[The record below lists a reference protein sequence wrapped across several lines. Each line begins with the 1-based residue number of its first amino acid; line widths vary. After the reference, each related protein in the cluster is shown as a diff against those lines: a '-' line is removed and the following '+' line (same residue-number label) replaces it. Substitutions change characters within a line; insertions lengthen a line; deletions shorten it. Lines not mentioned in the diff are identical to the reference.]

1 MKHLTLRLMVCAAM
15 VSAIILAM
23 AACAAQQSGRPAG
36 AAGGQDKVI
45 AQVKQGAIT
54 IDGDLQEWPAR
65 GWIPV
70 DKNVYGGSA
79 TPSADLDV
87 KAAFAFD
94 AEKFYLAV
102 RATDDDIQKVDR
114 SWRYGDGFMF
124 TLVTDEGK
132 DVSSYVHQYAFDQE
146 TKALLFKNGE
156 YLLDPAEALAFEFRP
171 RKDGLDYEV
180 AIPLELLRPFS
191 PFSYEEVALNLAYAD
206 KDSGASATTVM
217 IHPDAN
223 YDTERSAM
231 RAGEFFALKTA
242 TPRTAQDASYHA
254 ALAKNFFRNGERIDV
269 RYAVNAAR
277 KQGNVQVSAA
287 MTGEGAAAQPVEAT
301 LDLQPGLNRGTL
313 ALPTG
318 DLPTGNYTLRVSFED
333 PNGNG
338 VFAHEDSV
346 FVMNQREVAEA
357 KNAVSGFKGQE
368 ALRPSLSNLEIRY
381 DWLDEFYQRTRY
393 EDISALQGWWDDI
406 RALTS
411 RLEQGEP
418 AVFGTNTIKR
428 YAHRSKID
436 DTLQPYSVFLP
447 ENFDPRKQY
456 PLVVSLHGSGVDEQ
470 TEIQGYAQAAGMLG
484 YPLIAPKARGLSD
497 YYIGK
502 SGDDVFEC
510 IEHFLTLYPNIR
522 RDRIILL
529 GFSMGGYGAWRLGEL
544 RPDFFRG
551 LVVVSGDV
559 RPDVLQGVG
568 ALRDQNI
575 FVIQG
580 AADNAVSVSG
590 ARQMVEKLKA
600 LNANVTYIEIPE
612 GGHGGNWNDDL
623 VAKLLAWIK
632 QYGD

>member
-15 VSAIILAM
+15 VSAIILAL
-23 AACAAQQSGRPAG
+23 AGCAAQQPGQPAG

-45 AQVKQGAIT
+45 SQVKQGAIT
-54 IDGDLQEWPAR
+54 IDGDLKEWPAR
-65 GWIPV
+65 AWIPV
-70 DKNVYGGSA
+70 DQYLYGGA
-79 TPSADLDV
+79 MAPSADLTV
-87 KAAFAFD
+87 NAAFAFD

-102 RATDDDIQKVDR
+102 RATDDDIRKVDR
-114 SWRYGDGFMF
+114 SWRYGDGFLF

-132 DVSSYVHQYAFDQE
+132 DVSRYVQQYAFDQE

-156 YLLDPAEALAFEFRP
+156 YLLDPAEGLAFEFRP
-171 RKDGLDYEV
+171 RKDGVDYEV
-180 AIPLELLRPFS
+180 AIPLERLRPFS
-191 PFSYEEVALNLAYAD
+191 PFIYEKVALNLVYAD
-206 KDSGASATTVM
+206 KDGGGGATPVM

-231 RAGEFFALKTA
+231 RAGEFFALKTVN
-242 TPRTAQDASYHA
+242 PKTAQDASYHA
-254 ALAKNFFRNGERIDV
+254 ALAKNFFRDGETIDV
-269 RYAVNAAR
+269 RYAVNAAK
-277 KQGNVQVSAA
+277 KQGNVKVSAA

-313 ALPTG
+313 PLPTG
-318 DLPTGNYTLRVSFED
+318 DLPSGNYTLRVSFQD
-333 PNGNG
+333 PNGNA
-338 VFAHEDSV
+338 VSAYEDSV
-346 FVMNQREVAEA
+346 FVMNQREVAAA
-357 KNAVSGFKGQE
+357 KKSLSGFKGQE
-368 ALRPSLSNLEIRY
+368 ALQPSLSNLEIRY

-411 RLEQGEP
+411 RLERGEP

-447 ENFDPRKQY
+447 ENFDAGKQY

-470 TEIQGYAQAAGMLG
+470 AEMQGYAQAAGMLG

-529 GFSMGGYGAWRLGEL
+529 GFSMGGYGTWRLGEL

-559 RPDVLQGVG
+559 RSDILQGVG
-568 ALRDQNI
+568 ALRNQNI
-575 FVIQG
+575 FVVHG

-600 LNANVTYIEIPE
+600 MNANVTYVEIPE
-612 GGHGGNWNDDL
+612 GGHGGGWNDDL

-632 QYGD
+632 Q